1 MRKPRTISGLTAD
14 GLSRSVLDQF
24 VIKSARP
31 IEFKDRQSVEPSKGE
46 SPATNGEDS
55 IVEPLSRSGELPSP
69 KTTSTSMV
77 DPMKGIESDHG
88 MCTFS
93 HAPPKIVVQN

>member
-1 MRKPRTISGLTAD
+1 MRKPRTISGLTANR
-14 GLSRSVLDQF
+14 LSRLVPDQI

-31 IEFKDRQSVEPSKGE
+31 IEFKDRQSTEPSKGE

-55 IVEPLSRSGELPSP
+55 IVEPLSRSGELPSF
-69 KTTSTSMV
+69 KTTSMSIV
-77 DPMKGIESDHG
+77 DPMKGIEFDHG

-93 HAPPKIVVQN
+93 HAPPN